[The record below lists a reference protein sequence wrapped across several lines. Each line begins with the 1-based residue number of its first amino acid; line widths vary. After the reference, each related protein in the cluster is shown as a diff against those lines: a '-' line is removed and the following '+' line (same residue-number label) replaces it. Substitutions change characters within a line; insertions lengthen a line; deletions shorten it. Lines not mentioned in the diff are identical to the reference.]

1 MIAPGGLFSARQRP
15 VPLEWRVLDLTPEL
29 FAAEALCFLDTHSRG
44 FALEAPDGRLRIEA
58 PDFPHLVLWNREG
71 GAFLAIESWTGTG
84 DREGFEGSFFE
95 RPSMIHL
102 ETGATR
108 QHHVRY
114 AWEPLGRA
122 PASP

>member
-1 MIAPGGLFSARQRP
+1 L
-15 VPLEWRVLDLTPEL
+15 
-29 FAAEALCFLDTHSRG
+29 
-44 FALEAPDGRLRIEA
+44 
-58 PDFPHLVLWNREG
+58 
-71 GAFLAIESWTGTG
+71 TGTG

-102 ETGATR
+102 EPGAAS

-122 PASP
+122 PASA